1 VIGATNLAGSLDKA
15 LQRPGR
21 FDREVVVDLPDV
33 EGRRQII
40 DHYLQK
46 VVADKEAID
55 TQMLAQGTIGMSGAD
70 LSNLVNEAALRCV
83 AEGRDS
89 VTMEDLQWAKDKIG
103 MGRERK
109 SAVMMPESLR
119 LTAYHEGGHALV
131 SLLTEG
137 SMEIEKATIMPRGRA
152 LGYVLSLP
160 TGDQT
165 GQTKKQLLANLDV
178 AMGGRAAEELIFGK
192 DHVTSGASSDI
203 QQASRIARGMVEQYG
218 MNSVIGMVQPRSTSN
233 GEDFKNVADEEVKKM
248 LDESYARVLQ
258 LLKSNRPLLEQVARN
273 LIEYETVTG
282 EELRGLVKG
291 QKIERALL
299 PPQPPSAQP
308 TK

>member
-1 VIGATNLAGSLDKA
+1 VKFYFAAGSEFDELFVGMGAARVRKLFATAKENAPCIIFIDEIDAMARSRMDAKSNNHSFQTLNQLLTEMDGFSATNGIVVIGATNLAGSLDKA

-178 AMGGRAAEELIFGK
+178 AMGGRAAEELIFGT
-192 DHVTSGASSDI
+192 TSRPGPPLTF
-203 QQASRIARGMVEQYG
+203 SR
-218 MNSVIGMVQPRSTSN
+218 P
-233 GEDFKNVADEEVKKM
+233 
-248 LDESYARVLQ
+248 
-258 LLKSNRPLLEQVARN
+258 
-273 LIEYETVTG
+273 
-282 EELRGLVKG
+282 RGLREEWWSSMG
-291 QKIERALL
+291 
-299 PPQPPSAQP
+299 
-308 TK
+308 